1 MHGKVEGDQI
11 RVAYGVQREFFH
23 GEVGAGD
30 LVSVGAQA
38 RSWRSQPERL
48 PAKLVGGHQ
57 QYAHVFV
64 FRWRNGAKS
73 AARLASAFIISVIIP
88 VLTNKSRRARL

>member
-11 RVAYGVQREFFH
+11 RVAYGVQGEFFH

-57 QYAHVFV
+57 QYTHGFCVSLAQ
-64 FRWRNGAKS
+64 WRQVRRK
-73 AARLASAFIISVIIP
+73 ARECLHNISHYTC
-88 VLTNKSRRARL
+88 LDQ